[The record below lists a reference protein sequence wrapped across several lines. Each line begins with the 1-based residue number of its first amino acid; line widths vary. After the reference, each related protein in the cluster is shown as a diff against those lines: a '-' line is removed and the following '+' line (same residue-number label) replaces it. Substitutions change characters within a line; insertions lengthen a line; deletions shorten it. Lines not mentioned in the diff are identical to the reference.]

1 MMSKIKLFN
10 VIKKTTNDQIDLLYK
25 QYQLYLS
32 SAETISERRQ
42 TANNYMWTINAALIS
57 GFGLS
62 LASVND
68 LLTFRLLISGL
79 GIVLCIFWNQ
89 LIASYKKINSVKFQ
103 VIHEIEKKLPMNL
116 YAYEWEKI
124 NADEKNRY
132 KTFTS
137 IEVNI
142 PTVFFVFWIITLI
155 VLIWPMLQ
163 GSLCSA

>member
-1 MMSKIKLFN
+1 
-10 VIKKTTNDQIDLLYK
+10 
-25 QYQLYLS
+25 
-32 SAETISERRQ
+32 
-42 TANNYMWTINAALIS
+42 
-57 GFGLS
+57 
-62 LASVND
+62 
-68 LLTFRLLISGL
+68 
-79 GIVLCIFWNQ
+79 
-89 LIASYKKINSVKFQ
+89 
-103 VIHEIEKKLPMNL
+103 MNL